1 MKKTATDIVKKLRK
15 SGYAAYFVGGC
26 VRDMVMGKK
35 PKDFDIATSARP
47 EEVMRLFP
55 QTLTV
60 GAQFGVVLVV
70 QNGHPY
76 EVATFR
82 SDGPY
87 EDGRHPKEVVYT
99 DDPRSDVLRRD
110 FTINGLLYDPI
121 AETALD
127 FVEGQRDIRNGIVRT
142 IGEPNQRFLEDKLR
156 LMRAV
161 RFAARFGYKLHADT
175 RQSISEL
182 ALKINQVSQERIR
195 DELVKILTEGY
206 SARGISLL
214 EECHLLQQILPEVSR
229 LKGVPQPPEF
239 HPEGDVWTH
248 TMLMLELMDQTKRER
263 HSGNGVAPIE
273 RSPLSK
279 TPAEFRTQDLG
290 TAPHPPRDQTP
301 AVSDP
306 QNYPSISLAMS
317 VLLHDIGKPPTFKVQ
332 DRIRFNNHPEV
343 GARMAAGICERFRFT
358 NKQSDQITRLVSD
371 HLKFKDLP
379 HMRPSTLKRFL
390 RQDGFDE
397 HLELHRLDCLGS
409 HRNLDN
415 WKYAKEML
423 ERLEPEEIRPSRLL
437 TGDDLIL
444 MGHRPGPL
452 FKEILKAVEDAQ
464 LDNQIHSPEEARQ
477 YVLSRFPVEM
487 SGRSREPRDG
497 GQETGEGRGESGV
510 GGGERFG

>member
-1 MKKTATDIVKKLRK
+1 MKKTATDIVKKLRE
-15 SGYAAYFVGGC
+15 SGYAAYLVGGC
-26 VRDMVMGKK
+26 VPDMVMGRE

-47 EEVMRLFP
+47 EEVTRLFP

-87 EDGRHPKEVVYT
+87 EDGRHPKEVLYT
-99 DDPRSDVLRRD
+99 DDPRRDVLRRD
-110 FTINGLLYDPI
+110 FTINGLLYDPV
-121 AETALD
+121 AETVLD
-127 FVEGQRDIRNGIVRT
+127 FVEGQTDIRNGIIRT
-142 IGEPNQRFLEDKLR
+142 IGESQQRFLEDKLR

-161 RFAARFGYKLHADT
+161 RFAARFGYKLDPDT
-175 RQSISEL
+175 RRSIFEL
-182 ALKINQVSQERIR
+182 AHKINQVSQERIR
-195 DELVKILTEGY
+195 EELIKILTEGY
-206 SARGISLL
+206 SAKGIRLL
-214 EECHLLQQILPEVSR
+214 EECHLLQEILPEVSK

-263 HSGNGVAPIE
+263 NLGSGGASIE
-273 RSPLSK
+273 PSPPSNLPYQS
-279 TPAEFRTQDLG
+279 RVQDIG
-290 TAPHPPRDQTP
+290 RPEDTASSLPRDQ
-301 AVSDP
+301 AVDVGDP
-306 QNYPSISLAMS
+306 QSYPSICLAVS
-317 VLLHDIGKPPTFKVQ
+317 VLLHDIGKPPTFEVR

-343 GARMAAGICERFRFT
+343 GARMAARICERFRFT
-358 NKQSDQITRLVSD
+358 NKQSDQIIRLVSD

-444 MGHRPGPL
+444 MGHQPGPL

-477 YVLSRFPVEM
+477 YVLSRFPLEL
-487 SGRSREPRDG
+487 SGSSSGTGDG
-497 GQETGEGRGESGV
+497 SQ
-510 GGGERFG
+510 ERFGR

>member
-1 MKKTATDIVKKLRK
+1 MKKTATDIVKRLRE
-15 SGYAAYFVGGC
+15 SGYAAYLVGGC
-26 VRDMVMGKK
+26 VRDMVMGKE
-35 PKDFDIATSARP
+35 PKDFDIATSALP
-47 EEVMRLFP
+47 DEVMRLFP

-70 QNGHPY
+70 QNGHTY

-82 SDGPY
+82 SDGLY
-87 EDGRHPKEVVYT
+87 EDGRHPKEVLYT
-99 DDPRSDVLRRD
+99 DDPRRDVLRRD
-110 FTINGLLYDPI
+110 FTINGLLYDPV
-121 AETALD
+121 AETVLD
-127 FVEGQRDIRNGIVRT
+127 FVEGQSDIRNGIIRT
-142 IGEPNQRFLEDKLR
+142 IGEPEQRFLEDKLR

-161 RFAARFGYKLHADT
+161 RFAARFDYRLDSDT
-175 RQSISEL
+175 QRSIFEL
-182 ALKINQVSQERIR
+182 AHKITQVSQERIR

-206 SARGISLL
+206 SARGIRLL
-214 EECHLLQQILPEVSR
+214 EECRLLQQILPEVSC

-248 TMLMLELMDQTKRER
+248 TMLMLELMDRTKRER
-263 HSGNGVAPIE
+263 YAENGATAIE
-273 RSPLSK
+273 ILRPDMTS
-279 TPAEFRTQDLG
+279 AEFRAKDYG
-290 TAPHPPRDQTP
+290 TAGEATTLLPRDRP
-301 AVSDP
+301 PGVSDS
-306 QNYPSISLAMS
+306 QSYPSITLAMG
-317 VLLHDIGKPPTFKVQ
+317 VLLHDIGKPPTFEIQ

-358 NKQSDQITRLVSD
+358 HRQSEQITRLVSD

-437 TGDDLIL
+437 TGDDLIR
-444 MGHRPGPL
+444 MGYRPGPS

-464 LDNQIHSPEEARQ
+464 LDNQIHSPEQARQ
-477 YVLSRFPVEM
+477 FVLSRFPLAP
-487 SGRSREPRDG
+487 SGRSQGARDG
-497 GQETGEGRGESGV
+497 RRESGD
-510 GGGERFG
+510 GSGEEFG